1 MGFDGEIYR
10 IISNMALNNVSI
22 ILLKTKGGIG
32 MAEEFY
38 CMKCR
43 KKVQVENFEKKT
55 LETKTGKRTQLVGKC
70 PSCGGNVYK
79 FVKG

>member
-1 MGFDGEIYR
+1 
-10 IISNMALNNVSI
+10 
-22 ILLKTKGGIG
+22 

-43 KKVQVENFEKKT
+43 KKVQVENFEKRT

-70 PSCGGNVYK
+70 PTCGGERL
-79 FVKG
+79 

>member
-1 MGFDGEIYR
+1 MSLI
-10 IISNMALNNVSI
+10 MLT
-22 ILLKTKGGIG
+22 KTKKRGID

-55 LETKTGKRTQLVGKC
+55 LKTKTGERTQLVGTC
-70 PSCGGNVYK
+70 PICGGKVYK
-79 FVKG
+79 FVKA